1 MLMITQTEI
10 VQPRKARS
18 KWFLVASCAA
28 VLFLVVGC
36 ITVFLVLR
44 GGGGEPATAYAA
56 ERVTRDFVQALHNG
70 DLQAAHQMFSE
81 KIRSETS
88 KDDITRVLEANENR
102 AIFGTYQ
109 SLEVC
114 DWGLFTTSEG
124 RVISAKGLLH
134 YKNGDIVFESDLR
147 KDSDN
152 VWRVYGFWLESDI
165 DPKPFG
171 RCR

>member
-114 DWGLFTTSEG
+114 DWGLFTTSG
-124 RVISAKGLLH
+124 SVPLSGPKVFCVYRSMIYHKRLGGTRKLS
-134 YKNGDIVFESDLR
+134 NSSIVQM
-147 KDSDN
+147 
-152 VWRVYGFWLESDI
+152 
-165 DPKPFG
+165 
-171 RCR
+171 